1 MQTEPELLRLLL
13 AWVWTPALVAAGLVD
28 WALHRHQRIEWTAG
42 LAESLLHLLML
53 AVVGAAML
61 AGIWLE
67 PTAGLLALLL
77 AAVLVHEA
85 CYLADLRVAL
95 ACRHI
100 PLAEQW
106 VHGFQHLLPWTG
118 LAALMALA
126 PDQALALVGAEGH
139 EPRWTLRLNPR
150 EPGLQG
156 VAPLLVAALLL
167 NVLPF
172 AEETWRSLRAR
183 QRG

>member
-1 MQTEPELLRLLL
+1 MQAEPELLRLLL
-13 AWVWTPALVAAGLVD
+13 AWVWAPALVAAGVVD

-42 LAESLLHLLML
+42 VAESLLHLLML
-53 AVVGAAML
+53 AVVGVAML

-77 AAVLVHEA
+77 AAVLVHEG

-95 ACRHI
+95 ARRRI

-106 VHGFQHLLPWTG
+106 VHGFQHVLPWAG
-118 LAALMALA
+118 LAASMALS

-139 EPRWTLRLNPR
+139 EPRWALKLNPQA
-150 EPGLQG
+150 PGLQG

-172 AEETWRSLRAR
+172 AEETWRSMRAAR
-183 QRG
+183 RG